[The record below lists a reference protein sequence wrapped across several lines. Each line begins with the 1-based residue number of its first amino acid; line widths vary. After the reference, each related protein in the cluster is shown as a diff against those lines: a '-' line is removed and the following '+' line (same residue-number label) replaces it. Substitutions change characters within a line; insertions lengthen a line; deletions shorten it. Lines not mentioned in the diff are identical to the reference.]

1 MGDGLDYCLGSE
13 EDRLSFHNVG
23 MCDGVDLCSICTFR
37 SLNRLVV
44 VVGKHIYFVSWL
56 WKRKG
61 ETFPIHAFLTSLGP
75 FCMEDNGYVIRKDRM
90 TVSALTKALKRFA
103 DLDVK
108 LEDYSPHAQIID
120 VGGRIIGHCPNPLAA
135 IFKLEDR
142 SQNKLLW

>member
-1 MGDGLDYCLGSE
+1 MGDGLDFCLVSE
-13 EDRLSFHNVG
+13 EDRLSYHNAG
-23 MCDGVDLCSICTFR
+23 MCDGSGLCPICTFQ

-90 TVSALTKALKRFA
+90 PVSSLTKALKRFT

-108 LEDYSPHAQIID
+108 LEDYSPYAQIID
-120 VGGRIIGHCPNPLAA
+120 VRGLPIGSCPNPLAGL
-135 IFKLEDR
+135 FRLEDR
-142 SQNKLLW
+142 PQNKLLW